1 MTPELKT
8 ACEVVFQEHKSS
20 VKPFTWDK
28 DAFRGRLA
36 FGLSVMAKE
45 ILVSKGII
53 YLSNPEKK
61 KNTVLNPLAATASCV
76 EEAEELIQNRV
87 PSFVTSILDDQPVDI
102 PIPISRTGKYKNYL
116 LVRIAGKTETTVVKT
131 KWYMRPLFRHI
142 FLPACAAVAGAL
154 IAFLLGSLYD
164 KIFLN

>member
-45 ILVSKGII
+45 ILVSKSII
-53 YLSNPEKK
+53 YIPNLEKK
-61 KNTVLNPLAATASCV
+61 EITVLNPLVAGAACV
-76 EEAEELIQNRV
+76 EDAEELIQNRV
-87 PSFVTSILDDQPVDI
+87 PSFVTSILDDQPVHV
-102 PIPISRTGKYKNYL
+102 PNPISRTGKYKNYL
-116 LVRIAGKTETTVVKT
+116 LVRIAGKAETTVVKT
-131 KWYMRPLFRHI
+131 KWSMRPLFRYI

-154 IAFLLGSLYD
+154 IAFLLGFLYD
-164 KIFLN
+164 KIFLS